1 MAIIT
6 LTTCNTSFEANLI
19 KGMLENNGI
28 ECFLSNENFST
39 LMPMYNGVMGAG
51 VQILIEESDLRQAQ
65 ELLDA
70 NQEQVETDEYLIAC
84 PNCKST
90 NIQFGLGTGKLK
102 KLLVILLSVFTS
114 NPFGNIR
121 NLYLCKDCKTEFRA

>member
-28 ECFLSNENFST
+28 ECFLSNENFTT

-51 VQILIEESDLRQAQ
+51 VQILIEESDLGQAQ

-102 KLLVILLSVFTS
+102 KLLLILLSVFTS

-121 NLYLCKDCKTEFRA
+121 NLYLCKDCKTEFRG